1 MNKQKEILRKP
12 LGYDG
17 LMNKTDLIRVCK
29 KPDGTIIIDINQNI
43 AGRGAY
49 VKKDLSLFN
58 LIKKKKM
65 LKKALKC
72 DVDDLIYEQIYQLLI
87 K

>member
-1 MNKQKEILRKP
+1 MNSKKEVLRKP
-12 LGYDG
+12 LAYDG
-17 LMNKTDLIRVCK
+17 LLKKTELIRICK
-29 KPDGTIIIDINQNI
+29 KPDGTVVIDLNQNI

-49 VKKDLSLFN
+49 VKKDISLFN

-65 LKKALKC
+65 LNKALKC